1 MTNKLSTIKIADPYA
16 EAFFQLSLSLYI
28 KNDDPDL
35 FYQLIFDIQDFLEL
49 LKETPELDNFLK
61 NPLNSNILKKNILNK
76 VLENKFNLQTIN
88 FLNLL
93 VDKKRIDTIE
103 NIGKR
108 FLEKAYEF
116 VCIKFVEVWSTIELS
131 QKQQENLIQ
140 RINLVLG
147 PIFTK
152 PSSQFYKI
160 QLTLMLDK
168 NLLGGLV
175 IKMGSKVI
183 DLSLRNE
190 LQQLGKKLDI
200 II

>member
-1 MTNKLSTIKIADPYA
+1 MTNKLSSIKIADPYA

-28 KNDDPDL
+28 KNNDPDL

-49 LKETPELDNFLK
+49 LQETPELNDFLK
-61 NPLNSNILKKNILNK
+61 NPLNSNVLKKNILNK

-103 NIGKR
+103 DIGKR

-116 VCIKFVEVWSTIELS
+116 VCIKFVEVWSTIELN

-140 RINLVLG
+140 RINMVLG

-152 PSSQFYKI
+152 PSIQFYKI

-200 II
+200 TI